1 MAVIREQRQFGIS
14 PVRVVRADTG
24 GQLIGQ
30 AMAQAGETFSD
41 IMFKRAAVQAE
52 KAGKEAAL
60 SVEAEKVVT
69 FDPIT
74 QKPVAHTLPK
84 PFGTIAAEAYQNVIN
99 QRFNQEIESDI
110 KLRAAELASQ
120 FQNSPNGSELYK
132 QAMDDYVNQLKE
144 NAGGMYGE
152 YISGVGTD
160 YTEMTY
166 LNLKENEKARARAQ
180 QVAAMNDNNLD
191 VISQVQ
197 AAAAQVGAQ
206 QAAEMFPETAL
217 SLGAAAGLSDSSSDK
232 RIREAYRIAL
242 AQGDAEYIFD
252 QAVNSGLYTAEELQ
266 LNRVAISTNS
276 GYSRITI
283 PPLQQALAP
292 FSSNYSDWSKITGP
306 LLDTFNNL
314 IVERTNSIQFENMA
328 VVSRITTRPMDF
340 GLDPNGYFT
349 DPPSSI
355 GMLTEAAQ
363 NWKAIS
369 TTKPYAWQQDSSE
382 YQANYNAAQRNYF
395 EAIDTSISA
404 YTLSL
409 PSGIDGVEEALKLQ
423 TVIQMGGRGREDL
436 SEASRTLL
444 SQMEAVDGV
453 TGLKDF
459 ESALLD
465 KLGVSQNLLGE
476 QEQIDNFRAAQA
488 EEAKQ
493 LEFGN
498 EYTASVD
505 LVAASIKTPSD
516 TELIIEALRTKDTEN
531 LPAPFKT
538 FVENIIN
545 LGQQSGSDEYINRA
559 DEYVNSL
566 RTIFE
571 AREQRRVNEQS
582 EIEAANN
589 LAAEQK
595 EAINENKARNI
606 VQETRAEIFNASS
619 IEEVEALRQSAING
633 LESTLGGR
641 EDNAF
646 LIGLKNR
653 IEDVTAEVYVRSILT
668 TADNRGEFMT
678 LMYALGGDERALNAL
693 KDDPRLEQ
701 IKKAREYGSVDTDS
715 YSSNL
720 SRISRDLIDQA
731 NTIEAQFEYQLK
743 VDIILNGFGNP
754 ESAEDQTIAE
764 QVLGPDFTD
773 RLIDG
778 RINPT
783 ELNVARNAPPTGLI
797 NSLNTIQNQ
806 PIERQ
811 LELLNAYSQLG
822 FIESRGQLIQSRAA
836 TAIDPSAVAYMDSLQ
851 QFLESSGATTQQDML
866 FHAEQFRQVRTPE
879 VVEKVNRYYQKN
891 PPSVDGEEYSS
902 VNDFL
907 AYRFYEHGLN
917 NRTMQYIRDRFY
929 MDAVAKQNIGQSLD
943 LKTWAEGI
951 DMYINAD
958 LSYDPRVWDG
968 GIWPAD
974 FEMSDLSTST
984 STSISFILSPIG
996 VPTKI
1001 QSRPTGLVLQE
1012 GRRWAKTEFGLV
1024 KTLGGEEQAALFEQY
1039 VAQTVGHDRWVLRPA
1054 SNVSS
1059 DGGVVYEVLDVTSG
1073 VPNPA
1078 IARSGGRNE
1087 PELIVEPIYV
1097 STRGSAFSGLK
1108 VAAEKAAIAANME
1121 EAEERLSAP
1130 VTQQDQ
1136 NIIERTV
1143 KGFGAFFGGR
1153 SRSDQALSDS
1163 ISTFGNT
1170 FSSQIETLGVGDR
1183 STQGGLISGGIG
1195 SLDRYK
1201 TKLETALA
1209 TTPQGTPRYNEIQN
1223 LLGEIQKINEL
1234 HGR

>member
-41 IMFKRAAVQAE
+41 IMFTRAAVQAE

-166 LNLKENEKARARAQ
+166 LNLKENERARARAQ
-180 QVAAMNDNNLD
+180 QVSAMNDNNLD

-197 AAAAQVGAQ
+197 AAAVQVGAQ

-242 AQGDAEYIFD
+242 AQGDAEYILN
-252 QAVNSGLYTAEELQ
+252 QAVNSGLYTAEELV
-266 LNRVAISTNS
+266 LNRAAISTNS

-283 PPLQQALAP
+283 PELQQALAP
-292 FSSNYSDWSKITGP
+292 FSSNYSDWSEITGP

-314 IVERTNSIQFENMA
+314 IVERTNRIQFENMA
-328 VVSRITTRPMDF
+328 AVSRITTRPMDF

-355 GMLTEAAQ
+355 GMLTETAQ
-363 NWKAIS
+363 NWRAIS
-369 TTKPYAWQQDSSE
+369 TKGVGAWQRDSAE
-382 YQANYNAAQRNYF
+382 YQAKYNAAQRNYS
-395 EAIDTSISA
+395 EAIATSVNA

-465 KLGVSQNLLGE
+465 KLGVSKNLLGE
-476 QEQIDNFRAAQA
+476 QEQIDNIAAA
-488 EEAKQ
+488 
-493 LEFGN
+493 
-498 EYTASVD
+498 
-505 LVAASIKTPSD
+505 
-516 TELIIEALRTKDTEN
+516 
-531 LPAPFKT
+531 
-538 FVENIIN
+538 
-545 LGQQSGSDEYINRA
+545 
-559 DEYVNSL
+559 
-566 RTIFE
+566 
-571 AREQRRVNEQS
+571 
-582 EIEAANN
+582 
-589 LAAEQK
+589 QK
-595 EAINENKARNI
+595 EALNENQARII
-606 VQETRAEIFNASS
+606 VQGVRAEIFNASS
-619 IEEVEALRQSAING
+619 IEEVEAFRQSAIND
-633 LESTLGGR
+633 LESILGGR

-678 LMYALGGDERALNAL
+678 LMYALGGDEKSLEIL
-693 KDDPRLEQ
+693 KDDPRLDQ
-701 IKKAREYGSVDTDS
+701 IKQARTYGSADTDS

-720 SRISRDLIDQA
+720 NRISRDLIDQA
-731 NTIEAQFEYQLK
+731 NAIEAQFEYQLT
-743 VDIILNGFGNP
+743 VDRILNGFGNP
-754 ESAEDQTIAE
+754 ESAEHQMIAE
-764 QVLGPDFTD
+764 QALGPGFTD
-773 RLIDG
+773 RLIGG
-778 RINPT
+778 RISPT

-811 LELLNAYSQLG
+811 LELLSAYSKLG

-851 QFLESSGATTQQDML
+851 QFLESSGATTQQGML

-879 VVEKVNRYYQKN
+879 VVEKVNSYYQKN

-917 NRTMQYIRDRFY
+917 DRTMQYIRDRFY
-929 MDAVAKQNIGQSLD
+929 MDAVAKQNTGQSLD

-974 FEMSDLSTST
+974 FEMSDLST

-1073 VPNPA
+1073 VPIPA

-1087 PELIVEPIYV
+1087 PELIVEPVYV

>member
-1 MAVIREQRQFGIS
+1 MAVIREQRQFGVS

-60 SVEAEKVVT
+60 SIEAEKVVT

-74 QKPVAHTLPK
+74 QKPVAYTPPK

-166 LNLKENEKARARAQ
+166 LNLKENERARARAQ
-180 QVAAMNDNNLD
+180 QIAAMNDNNLD

-217 SLGAAAGLSDSSSDK
+217 SLGAASGLLDSSADK

-242 AQGDAEYIFD
+242 AQGDAEYIFN
-252 QAVNSGLYTAEELQ
+252 QAINSGKYTAEELH
-266 LNRVAISTNS
+266 LNRAAISTSS

-283 PPLQQALAP
+283 PELKQSLAP
-292 FSSNYSDWSKITGP
+292 FSSNYSDWSEITGP

-314 IVERTNSIQFENMA
+314 IVEKTNRIKFENMA
-328 VVSRITTRPMDF
+328 VVSRVTTRPMDF

-349 DPPSSI
+349 DPQSSI

-363 NWKAIS
+363 NWKVIS
-369 TTKPYAWQQDSSE
+369 TTEPDLWQQDTAE
-382 YQANYNAAQRNYF
+382 YQAKYNAAQRNYF
-395 EAIDTSISA
+395 EAIATSIDA

-409 PSGIDGVEEALKLQ
+409 PSGIDGVEEVSKLQ

-444 SQMEAVDGV
+444 SQMEAVDGA

-465 KLGVSQNLLGE
+465 HLVVSKARLRD
-476 QEQIDNFRAAQA
+476 QEEINNIRAAQA

-505 LVAASIKTPSD
+505 LVAPSIKTPLD
-516 TELIIEALRTKDTEN
+516 TELIIEALRTKNTEN
-531 LPAPFKT
+531 LPDQFKK
-538 FVENIIN
+538 FVEDIIN
-545 LGQQSGSDEYINRA
+545 LGQKSGSDEYINRA
-559 DEYVNSL
+559 DGYVNDL

-571 AREQRRVNEQS
+571 AREQRRKTEQGK
-582 EIEAANN
+582 IEAADA
-589 LAAEQK
+589 LAAAQD
-595 EAINENKARNI
+595 KARNQNQARII
-606 VQETRAEIFNASS
+606 VQESRAEIFNASS

-633 LESTLGGR
+633 LESLLGDA
-641 EDNAF
+641 EDNSF
-646 LIGLKNR
+646 IISLKNK

-668 TADNRGEFMT
+668 TADSRREFMT
-678 LMYALGGDERALNAL
+678 LMYALGGDEKALEIL

-701 IKKAREYGSVDTDS
+701 IKQARTYGSADTDS

-720 SRISRDLIDQA
+720 NRISGDLIDQA
-731 NTIEAQFEYQLK
+731 NAIEVQQQY
-743 VDIILNGFGNP
+743 DLNARRVSLGLGNP
-754 ESAEDQTIAE
+754 NSPQDQQTAENI
-764 QVLGPDFTD
+764 LGADFID
-773 RLIDG
+773 RLIG
-778 RINPT
+778 GYHTPE
-783 ELNVARNAPPTGLI
+783 ELNIARNAPPTGVI
-797 NSLNTIQNQ
+797 NSFNTIQNA

-811 LELLNAYSQLG
+811 LELLNAYSQFG

-851 QFLESSGATTQQDML
+851 QFLESSGATTQQGML
-866 FHAEQFRQVRTPE
+866 FYAEQFRQVRTPE
-879 VVEKVNRYYQKN
+879 VVEKVNSYFQKN

-907 AYRFYEHGLN
+907 GSRFYEHGLN
-917 NRTMQYIRDRFY
+917 DRTMKYIRDRFY
-929 MDAVAKQNIGQSLD
+929 MDAVAKQNTGQVLD

-951 DMYINAD
+951 DGYINRD

-974 FEMSDLSTST
+974 FEMSDLSTSIGFT
-984 STSISFILSPIG
+984 FFPISVSTG
-996 VPTKI
+996 I
-1001 QSRPTGLVLQE
+1001 QSSPTGLVLE
-1012 GRRWAKTEFGLV
+1012 EARRQQWAKTEFGLV

-1039 VAQTVGHDRWVLRPA
+1039 VAQTVGHNRWILRP
-1054 SNVSS
+1054 VSTVS
-1059 DGGVVYEVLDVTSG
+1059 RDGGVVYEVLDVTSG

-1087 PELIVEPIYV
+1087 PEPIVEPIYV
-1097 STRGSAFSGLK
+1097 STRGSTFLGAK
-1108 VAAEKAAIAANME
+1108 VAAEKAAIAAEME
-1121 EAEERLSAP
+1121 EAEARLSAP
-1130 VTQQDQ
+1130 VTSQDQ
-1136 NIIERTV
+1136 NIIERTI
-1143 KGFGAFFGGR
+1143 KGVGAFFGGR

-1163 ISTFGNT
+1163 ISDFGNT

-1183 STQGGLISGGIG
+1183 STQRGLISGGIG

-1201 TKLETALA
+1201 TRLERALVN
-1209 TTPQGTPRYNEIQN
+1209 TEQGTPRYNEIQN

>member
-1 MAVIREQRQFGIS
+1 MAVIREQRQFGVS

-60 SVEAEKVVT
+60 SIESEKVVT

-74 QKPVAHTLPK
+74 QKPVAYTPPK

-110 KLRAAELASQ
+110 KLRASELASQ

-166 LNLKENEKARARAQ
+166 LNLKENERARARAQ
-180 QVAAMNDNNLD
+180 QIAAMNDNNLD

-217 SLGAAAGLSDSSSDK
+217 SLGAASGLLDSSADK

-242 AQGDAEYIFD
+242 AQGDAEYIFN
-252 QAVNSGLYTAEELQ
+252 QAINSGEYTAEELQ
-266 LNRVAISTNS
+266 LNRAAISTSN

-283 PPLQQALAP
+283 PELKQSLAP
-292 FSSNYSDWSKITGP
+292 FSSNYSDWSEITGP

-314 IVERTNSIQFENMA
+314 IVEKTNRIQLENLS
-328 VVSRITTRPMDF
+328 VVSRIPTGPTDF
-340 GLDPNGYFT
+340 GLDSSGYFT
-349 DPPSSI
+349 DPASSI
-355 GMLTEAAQ
+355 GTVTEAAR
-363 NWKAIS
+363 NWNAIS
-369 TTKPYAWQQDSSE
+369 TTKPDLWQQDSAE
-382 YQANYNAAQRNYF
+382 YQAKLKAAEKNYR
-395 EAIDTSISA
+395 EAIATSIDS
-404 YTLSL
+404 YMVSL
-409 PSGIDGVEEALKLQ
+409 PSGMDGVEEISNLQ

-444 SQMEAVDGV
+444 SQMEAVDGA
-453 TGLKDF
+453 TGLEDF

-465 KLGVSQNLLGE
+465 QLVVSKARLAE
-476 QEQIDNFRAAQA
+476 KEEIDNFRAAQ
-488 EEAKQ
+488 EEA
-493 LEFGN
+493 L
-498 EYTASVD
+498 
-505 LVAASIKTPSD
+505 
-516 TELIIEALRTKDTEN
+516 
-531 LPAPFKT
+531 
-538 FVENIIN
+538 
-545 LGQQSGSDEYINRA
+545 
-559 DEYVNSL
+559 
-566 RTIFE
+566 
-571 AREQRRVNEQS
+571 
-582 EIEAANN
+582 
-589 LAAEQK
+589 
-595 EAINENKARNI
+595 NKNQARNI
-606 VQETRAEIFNASS
+606 VQGVRSEIFNASS
-619 IEEVEALRQSAING
+619 IEEVEAFRQSAIND
-633 LESTLGGR
+633 LESILGDA
-641 EDNAF
+641 EDNSF
-646 LIGLKNR
+646 IISLKNR

-668 TADNRGEFMT
+668 TADSRGEFMT
-678 LMYALGGDERALNAL
+678 LMYALGGDQRALNAL

-701 IKKAREYGSVDTDS
+701 IKKAREYGSADTDS

-720 SRISRDLIDQA
+720 NRISRDLIDQA
-731 NTIEAQFEYQLK
+731 NAIEAQQEY
-743 VDIILNGFGNP
+743 DLNARRVSLGLGNP
-754 ESAEDQTIAE
+754 NSAQDQQTAE
-764 QVLGPDFTD
+764 NILGADFID
-773 RLIDG
+773 RLIG
-778 RINPT
+778 GYHTPE
-783 ELNVARNAPPTGLI
+783 ELNIARNAPPTGVI
-797 NSLNTIQNQ
+797 NSFNTIQNA

-811 LELLNAYSQLG
+811 LQLLTAYAKFG

-851 QFLESSGATTQQDML
+851 QFLESSGATTQQGML
-866 FHAEQFRQVRTPE
+866 SYAEQFRQVRTPE
-879 VVEKVNRYYQKN
+879 VVEKVNSYFQKY

-907 AYRFYEHGLN
+907 NSRFYEHGLN
-917 NRTMQYIRDRFY
+917 DRTMQYIRDRFY
-929 MDAVAKQNIGQSLD
+929 MDAVAKRNTGEVLD

-951 DMYINAD
+951 DRYINRD

-974 FEMSDLSTST
+974 FEMSDLRTYTST
-984 STSISFILSPIG
+984 SFILSPIG

-1001 QSRPTGLVLQE
+1001 QSSPTGLALQE
-1012 GRRWAKTEFGLV
+1012 TRQQWAKTEFGLV

-1039 VAQTVGHDRWVLRPA
+1039 VTQTVGHNRWILRPA
-1054 SNVSS
+1054 STVSL

-1087 PELIVEPIYV
+1087 PEPIVEPIYV
-1097 STRGSAFSGLK
+1097 STRESAFFGLK
-1108 VAAEKAAIAANME
+1108 AAAEKAAIAPALE
-1121 EAEERLSAP
+1121 EAEARLNAP
-1130 VTQQDQ
+1130 VTPQDQ
-1136 NIIERTV
+1136 NIFERTI
-1143 KGFGAFFGGR
+1143 KGVGAFFGGR

-1163 ISTFGNT
+1163 ISYFGNT
-1170 FSSQIETLGVGDR
+1170 FSSQIETLGVGDASIR
-1183 STQGGLISGGIG
+1183 RGLISGGIG
-1195 SLDRYK
+1195 SLDGYK
-1201 TKLETALA
+1201 TRLERALA